1 MTQALSKEYVWL
13 DGAIHAT
20 DVVAIGPM
28 THALHYGSA
37 VFKGIRAYETPKG
50 SATFRLQDRIER
62 FFRSS
67 DVYGPNVQFSH
78 DDAVMAYPFGEA
90 RVRFLSGAI
99 RRLDGSRCMG

>member
-1 MTQALSKEYVWL
+1 MTQALSKKYVWL

-50 SATFRLQDRIER
+50 SAIFRLCDRIER
-62 FFRSS
+62 F
-67 DVYGPNVQFSH
+67 VQT
-78 DDAVMAYPFGEA
+78 AK
-90 RVRFLSGAI
+90 R
-99 RRLDGSRCMG
+99 